1 MAFPTLLFCLGSKR
15 KIVIALLLATA
26 GLSACEKENMGVEAQ
41 ELVPA
46 TLTDLSGLDGCGWV
60 FELNDGTQLE
70 FITLMRCGTP
80 PPSGEEMRSPF
91 EDFVFEE
98 GKKVWIRYEE
108 LPEVGSIC
116 MVGPVV
122 EIKEIKSLD

>member
-1 MAFPTLLFCLGSKR
+1 MKKLG
-15 KIVIALLLATA
+15 IALLLAA
-26 GLSACEKENMGVEAQ
+26 SLSACEKETMGVDAQ

-70 FITLMRCGTP
+70 FSTLMRCWTP
-80 PPSGEEMRSPF
+80 PVSAEDTRSPF
-91 EDFVFEE
+91 DDFVFEE

-108 LPEVGSIC
+108 LPEAVSIC

-122 EIKEIKSLD
+122 EIKEIKTLE

>member
-1 MAFPTLLFCLGSKR
+1 MKKLG
-15 KIVIALLLATA
+15 IALLLAA
-26 GLSACEKENMGVEAQ
+26 SLSACEKETMGVDAQ

-70 FITLMRCGTP
+70 FITFMRCWTP
-80 PPSGEEMRSPF
+80 GESGADMTSPF

-108 LPEVGSIC
+108 LPEMGSIC